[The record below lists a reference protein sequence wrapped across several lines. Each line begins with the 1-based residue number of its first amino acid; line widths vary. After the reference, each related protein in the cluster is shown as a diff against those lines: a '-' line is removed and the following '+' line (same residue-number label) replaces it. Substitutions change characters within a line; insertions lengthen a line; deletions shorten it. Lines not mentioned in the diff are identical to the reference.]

1 MVGVLAIMI
10 MAAVVA
16 VALVVSAREQ
26 DFLLLLEPLIPLLLV
41 QAAQAAQDLESKVF
55 LALIL
60 CSVQLLQLVVVVLQ
74 VHQVAHLQQAGLA
87 LAAQVSRDFKLERLE
102 TRLALP
108 HHKVITAETRLM
120 VAVGVVEQ
128 AQLGKPLNQR
138 QQAALAV
145 PDRHHLF
152 LAAA

>member
-1 MVGVLAIMI
+1 MLAIMI
-10 MAAVVA
+10 MAAVAAGEQAGLGLAPVYQLLPELITPLQL
-16 VALVVSAREQ
+16 AL
-26 DFLLLLEPLIPLLLV
+26 
-41 QAAQAAQDLESKVF
+41 AAQAAQDLESKVF

-87 LAAQVSRDFKLERLE
+87 QAAQVFRGFKLERLE

-138 QQAALAV
+138 QQVVRAV
-145 PDRHHLF
+145 PDQRHLF